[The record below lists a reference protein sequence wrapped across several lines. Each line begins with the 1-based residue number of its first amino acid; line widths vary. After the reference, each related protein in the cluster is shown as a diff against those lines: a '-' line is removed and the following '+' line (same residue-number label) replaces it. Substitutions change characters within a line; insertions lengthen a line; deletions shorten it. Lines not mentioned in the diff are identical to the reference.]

1 MTEEALD
8 IMSPDT
14 EVSDEQLRMID
25 QDADLRK
32 ACEDIF
38 VAQNV
43 LAREQMSAADA
54 DEQLRLFHQRR
65 RRARLRY
72 IGAAILSAAAVLVA
86 AVFLLKPK
94 AAKEQGLFFEAV
106 S

>member
-1 MTEEALD
+1 MTDEALD
-8 IMSPDT
+8 IMNAGT
-14 EVSDEQLRMID
+14 EVSSEQLRMID

-65 RRARLRY
+65 RRARKQENASEGYRTRR
-72 IGAAILSAAAVLVA
+72 SST
-86 AVFLLKPK
+86 
-94 AAKEQGLFFEAV
+94 ERT
-106 S
+106 